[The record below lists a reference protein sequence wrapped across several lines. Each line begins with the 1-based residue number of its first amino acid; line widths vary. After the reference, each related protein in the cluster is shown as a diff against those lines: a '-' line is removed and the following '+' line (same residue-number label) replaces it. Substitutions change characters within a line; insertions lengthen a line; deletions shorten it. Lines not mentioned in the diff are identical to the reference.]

1 MWVVLDFFSQAFDVN
16 VDSTGVTDVFIAP
29 DMIQKLFSGEYLVW
43 RRSKKI
49 EKFQFFWRHVY
60 LTAHI
65 SDCII
70 GQVDGEVRIAD
81 TFFAGGNSRLFYLET
96 TQNSTDTG
104 NQFFGIEWFDHIV
117 VSTQFQSENFVKSLS
132 LG

>member
-1 MWVVLDFFSQAFDVN
+1 MFKMFFHHIRTAQGYKKKSKNPDKDIEHQEFCGKMVLFHGFFTSNLYPIPHTVAIDQCQVVLDFFSQAFDVN

-43 RRSKKI
+43 RGSKKI

-65 SDCII
+65 SDCSNWS
-70 GQVDGEVRIAD
+70 G
-81 TFFAGGNSRLFYLET
+81 
-96 TQNSTDTG
+96 
-104 NQFFGIEWFDHIV
+104 
-117 VSTQFQSENFVKSLS
+117 
-132 LG
+132 